1 MSTQSNAPLGS
12 GSRPRGR
19 AAHSDPAMGA
29 YRRAWWSLA
38 LYPLSFA
45 AAFAM
50 GEGILSALADDT
62 GDPAVWQVLAAA
74 TPALIVFMVPG
85 ALSVSQG
92 RKAMRLGRKDGK
104 VPAIV
109 GAAIALGFV
118 GLNAASYLIGLV
130 VG

>member
-1 MSTQSNAPLGS
+1 
-12 GSRPRGR
+12 
-19 AAHSDPAMGA
+19 MGA

-92 RKAMRLGRKDGK
+92 RKAVRLGRKDGK